1 MFIYYMICRA
11 SISPGVRGLHH
22 CGRSSITVGVVIRS
36 KCPCCPGAMKVKR
49 PMLKPGEVEFFLKL
63 HGLWEGLVRLP
74 RPPPPPFDIETLRRI
89 EPPWQAIKQWIP
101 DQEPKLDWFNQ
112 PRGDREEYDQSAD
125 WQPKEVKLSDGRI
138 LLLDES

>member
-1 MFIYYMICRA
+1 
-11 SISPGVRGLHH
+11 
-22 CGRSSITVGVVIRS
+22 
-36 KCPCCPGAMKVKR
+36 MKVMR

-89 EPPWQAIKQWIP
+89 EPPWQ
-101 DQEPKLDWFNQ
+101 
-112 PRGDREEYDQSAD
+112 
-125 WQPKEVKLSDGRI
+125 PKEVKLSDGRI